1 MDKYGKINGKT
12 PIVNNV
18 LAFVFSKIEV
28 SNEKDIENVAST
40 YYKVE
45 ELREAILYSL
55 VDPTGQRQ
63 LPRHRTRAHIA
74 HGIVH
79 HMKEKIDQMRCIYL
93 ALDLN
98 CIPYVDVADEESVK
112 LFLEQNRVQVK
123 LQEVLDEQ
131 AWVKSQ
137 LKEITAKLTT
147 IHEEKNLS
155 YAQVTSL
162 QSNAPSTTS
171 HSPELRPNKLRM
183 QADGTNDK
191 VSGPAGTNHEPL
203 ETHVPRGCTLNADG
217 FMSRDRKASYLR
229 NSQQERPQRQMVTG
243 VKARARLKPAIND
256 VRIFATRF
264 DPEEQE
270 SDIKA
275 YVLEQLGAE
284 CTVERINAR
293 TKRYASFIITARKK
307 YEQALLDPN
316 IWEEGVEV
324 RHFYGYLRTT
334 ASVQTS
340 DKV

>member
-183 QADGTNDK
+183 
-191 VSGPAGTNHEPL
+191 
-203 ETHVPRGCTLNADG
+203 
-217 FMSRDRKASYLR
+217 
-229 NSQQERPQRQMVTG
+229 
-243 VKARARLKPAIND
+243 
-256 VRIFATRF
+256 
-264 DPEEQE
+264 
-270 SDIKA
+270 
-275 YVLEQLGAE
+275 
-284 CTVERINAR
+284 
-293 TKRYASFIITARKK
+293 
-307 YEQALLDPN
+307 
-316 IWEEGVEV
+316 
-324 RHFYGYLRTT
+324 
-334 ASVQTS
+334 
-340 DKV
+340 